1 MFKRYYAKNF
11 EEYATMKKKAMIT
24 IFILLLVVNILPAQ
38 EETADQAYIKAVTT
52 QDLGQKAGLLK
63 EWISKYAGQ
72 GSQYENFAYATL
84 VITQYPGKTP
94 QETITFGEKA
104 IQLGGLDE
112 LSVCQVSLT
121 VSTLLS
127 QSGQNLDKAKTYA
140 AKVIQTA
147 QAAKGKEEERENAKQ
162 WNTLIGAGNYANG
175 QAMEKAGDFKG
186 ASKAYVESFKL
197 LKNPQIIG
205 NIKTMGKALYD
216 AKQYS
221 EAEAPFRLACKE
233 SPDFGSLA
241 ILAKTLYRLN
251 KKDDALTFF
260 KQAYGKQKT
269 GDIAYNI
276 GILLAGKAGSNA
288 TKANEA
294 IKYLLEASF
303 LSQANSKKA
312 MDLAQG
318 LFFNTAR
325 KDLKYNEKVKLFSE
339 NGQILQKKTES
350 FNTTYGEKDEE
361 DLTDKEKREMEVL
374 LAEITELQD
383 STKKLEGEAQTALA
397 QFNQLIEQTKK
408 NLGSQ

>member
-1 MFKRYYAKNF
+1 
-11 EEYATMKKKAMIT
+11 MKKKAMISL
-24 IFILLLVVNILPAQ
+24 FILLFVVNILPAQ
-38 EETADQAYIKAVTT
+38 EDTADQAYIKAVTT
-52 QDLGQKAGLLK
+52 QDIGQKAGLLK
-63 EWISKYAGQ
+63 EWISKYSGQ

-94 QETITFGEKA
+94 QETITYGEKA

-112 LSVCQVSLT
+112 LTVCQVSLT
-121 VSTLLS
+121 ISTLFS
-127 QSGQNLDKAKTYA
+127 QSGQNPDKAKTYA

-147 QAAKGKEEERENAKQ
+147 QAAKGKESERENAKQ
-162 WNTLIGAGNYANG
+162 WNTLIGAGNYASG
-175 QAMEKAGDFKG
+175 QAMEKAGDFNG
-186 ASKAYVESFKL
+186 ASKAYIDSFKI
-197 LKNPQIIG
+197 LKNAQIIM

-216 AKQYS
+216 AKNYAA
-221 EAEAPFRLACKE
+221 AEAPFRFACKE

-241 ILAKTLYRLN
+241 ILAKTLFRLG

-260 KQAYGKQKT
+260 KQAYGKQKN

-288 TKANEA
+288 SAANEA

-303 LSQANSKKA
+303 LSQTNTKKA

-325 KDLKYNEKVKLFSE
+325 KDLRYNEKVKLFAE
-339 NGQILQKKTES
+339 NGQKLQQKTES
-350 FNTTYGEKDEE
+350 FNAKYGEKAE
-361 DLTDKEKREMEVL
+361 DDLSDKEKREMEIM
-374 LAEITELQD
+374 LAEITELQE
-383 STKKLEGEAQTALA
+383 STNKLEGEAQAALA

-408 NLGSQ
+408 TLGIQ